1 MRRSSLACVLALP
14 LLLSPLAVRAQDVLP
29 PKTLVRRFPQGF
41 YCPLPVA
48 VTFTAP
54 ATPITITFTATVYVD
69 DGHGVPTWTAQ
80 SIDNVTL
87 AASSVVTPN
96 IAPPPAG
103 SSLESCYIGD
113 PLPTPYFHFNRA
125 GLAIDLLERFDTN
138 PAGRGWDLAHGG
150 YFNTAR
156 SALRNVETAT
166 DATGGSLGIGPSTTT
181 PVIGATASSSIS
193 VAGLVEGASYDLG
206 AWWDAQF
213 VRFPFDTNYLTI
225 SITTVEGTP
234 VVQRSWGA
242 LKSAWR

>member
-1 MRRSSLACVLALP
+1 MRRLPSAFLLALP
-14 LLLSPLAVRAQDVLP
+14 LLLAPAAVRAQDVLP
-29 PKTLVRRFPQGF
+29 PKTLVRHFPQGL

-54 ATPITITFTATVYVD
+54 ASPITITFTATVFVD

-96 IAPPPAG
+96 VAPPPAG
-103 SSLESCYIGD
+103 SIAEACYVGD
-113 PLPTPYFHFNRA
+113 PQPTPYFHFNRT

-138 PAGRGWDLAHGG
+138 PSGRGWDLAHGG
-150 YFNTAR
+150 YFNTVR
-156 SALRNVETAT
+156 SAFRDVENTV
-166 DATGGSLGIGPSTTT
+166 DASGGSLGIGANSAT
-181 PVIGATASSSIS
+181 PVIGATASTSIS

-225 SITTVEGTP
+225 TITTVSGTP
-234 VVQRSWGA
+234 VAQRSWGA